1 MRRNRLSIIF
11 IVLLFASIS
20 IVSPVSSQEEQ
31 YPADINAQ
39 IIGDIPSVAISDW
52 TEIEIEIKDAF
63 GIDWGKFSLPVSE
76 GGIPWWI
83 MEIIWPLNPSFPQPV
98 KRFLGPTSFKLEPEI
113 VQGDSDG
120 WYTKVSPSSIDGSV
134 TGDNHS
140 FTLLVQAD
148 DAYLDNSVVIG
159 IKVTRIDTLGGV
171 IGHSYVY
178 VPVKAS
184 PTNFIKM
191 RTLEESTKQ
200 APLKSL
206 VYFTLDIVNEGFY
219 RDVFEFEIEE
229 ENGLMALMDQQAVTI
244 HPGETKR
251 VTLEILTPEKLY
263 DFGTPNELKIYVRSS
278 GDETKTLVGN
288 LVVITKGIYIS
299 PLVGIIAAPIIAL
312 LIVGYIVF
320 ALYKDKQD
328 KELYGKP
335 DKPWNIPV
343 EQKYLQELKEK
354 DAEQYNKVMD
364 MMKQEYQ
371 SALLYWKNIQQNR
384 KGSFLS
390 TKVFSPSKKESKK
403 KDESIEKVESTSEEN
418 QKEGEKPFFKRSKK
432 SKKTKEET
440 KEKEDRKKVEKDE
453 EEEKSSNKSF
463 KESEKTSLQD
473 KKKESSSNKLVNGL
487 KKWFTVPEEEKQKK
501 DGESVKTE
509 KNEKEPEQKEV
520 QSKELSEEKTKKDE
534 DAYEQELKRIEEEQK
549 KKQAKKAEQQK
560 KLEKQKAIDRVK
572 KAQEKQRKK
581 LKK

>member
-1 MRRNRLSIIF
+1 MRVNRLSIIF

-39 IIGDIPSVAISDW
+39 IIGDIPSVAISNW

-63 GIDWGKFSLPVSE
+63 GIDWGKLSEMLPE
-76 GGIPWWI
+76 WW
-83 MEIIWPLNPSFPQPV
+83 MKLFWPLNPAFPQPV
-98 KRFLGPTSFKLEPEI
+98 QRFLGPTSFKLEPEI
-113 VQGDSDG
+113 IQGDPNG
-120 WYTKVSPSSIDGSV
+120 WYTKISPTNVGDSL
-134 TGDNHS
+134 TGDSHRI
-140 FTLLVQAD
+140 TLSVQAD

-191 RTLEESTKQ
+191 RTLEESTKE

-263 DFGTPNELKIYVRSS
+263 DLGTPNELKIYVRSS

-312 LIVGYIVF
+312 LVIGYIGF

-335 DKPWNIPV
+335 DKPWNIPA
-343 EQKYLQELKEK
+343 EQKHLQELKKK
-354 DAEQYNKVMD
+354 DAEEYQKVLD
-364 MMKQEYQ
+364 LMKQEYQ
-371 SALLYWKNIQQNR
+371 SAILSWKSIQGKR
-384 KGSFLS
+384 KSSFLS
-390 TKVFSPSKKESKK
+390 SKVFSSNEKESKK
-403 KDESIEKVESTSEEN
+403 KEDTLEKGKSKTKDEK
-418 QKEGEKPFFKRSKK
+418 GEKPFFKKGKK
-432 SKKTKEET
+432 SKKPKEERV
-440 KEKEDRKKVEKDE
+440 EKEDRKELKEKETFE
-453 EEEKSSNKSF
+453 ESSKQPEITKPSG
-463 KESEKTSLQD
+463 
-473 KKKESSSNKLVNGL
+473 KKEESASNKLVKGL

-501 DGESVKTE
+501 QDEPSKPE
-509 KNEKEPEQKEV
+509 KKQEEPELKEDRL
-520 QSKELSEEKTKKDE
+520 KEINEDKTKKDN
-534 DAYEQELKRIEEEQK
+534 DSYEQELKRIEEDQK
-549 KKQAKKAEQQK
+549 KKQAKKAEQQN

>member
-1 MRRNRLSIIF
+1 MRLKFLPTII
-11 IVLLFASIS
+11 IILLFTLFSLVSSIS
-20 IVSPVSSQEEQ
+20 SEENE
-31 YPADINAQ
+31 DWNAQ
-39 IIGDIPSVAISDW
+39 INARVIGDIQTIDISSW
-52 TEIEIEIKDAF
+52 TEIEVELTDSCSINWPRLNKNVPTI
-63 GIDWGKFSLPVSE
+63 
-76 GGIPWWI
+76 I
-83 MEIIWPLNPSFPQPV
+83 MEIIWPFNQAFPQPV

-113 VQGDSDG
+113 VRGNPQG
-120 WYTKVSPSSIDGSV
+120 WHTKISPSSIEESV
-134 TGDNHS
+134 TGRIHNI
-140 FTLLVQAD
+140 TLSVQAD

-299 PLVGIIAAPIIAL
+299 PLLTIITIPLTVFFII
-312 LIVGYIVF
+312 GYISF
-320 ALYKDKQD
+320 KFFKDKQD
-328 KELYGKP
+328 KKLYGKP
-335 DKPWNIPV
+335 DKPWNIPA

-354 DAEQYNKVMD
+354 DTKQYKHTIN
-364 MMKQEYQ
+364 MMKQEHQ
-371 SALLYWKNIQQNR
+371 SAIRYWKNSRSSKKQ
-384 KGSFLS
+384 
-390 TKVFSPSKKESKK
+390 TSPSK
-403 KDESIEKVESTSEEN
+403 N
-418 QKEGEKPFFKRSKK
+418 RF
-432 SKKTKEET
+432 
-440 KEKEDRKKVEKDE
+440 
-453 EEEKSSNKSF
+453 SSP
-463 KESEKTSLQD
+463 
-473 KKKESSSNKLVNGL
+473 KKESRKIKGITKKSMNYL
-487 KKWFTVPEEEKQKK
+487 KKLFTVPEEEKQKK
-501 DGESVKTE
+501 HNNTKGTRKESIQKEKQSKNSSPQKTKQE
-509 KNEKEPEQKEV
+509 KNDYDIELNRIKQK
-520 QSKELSEEKTKKDE
+520 QRKKQFQR
-534 DAYEQELKRIEEEQK
+534 ATQQK
-549 KKQAKKAEQQK
+549 KK
-560 KLEKQKAIDRVK
+560 EKQKAIHRVK
-572 KAQEKQRKK
+572 KYHKKQKKK
-581 LKK
+581 LRA